1 MSTLEHINV
10 SLLNERDSVNEELL
24 RVGARGR
31 REAVDDAY
39 TAELAAA
46 EELSKRQKAETAN
59 KKLSLELTNARK
71 ACEGMRQQLAEM
83 QRQMAQ
89 EASTSQLHETAR
101 AKRLAQRAAEVQDEE
116 MEEEEEEEEEEEVD
130 SDDDE
135 DSDDEYIPPGKL
147 VRFLTR
153 APTIS
158 SNPEQLSVLML
169 DPHDIPSLVRLSKL
183 SCRYAVSSTV
193 ATALSPALAA
203 TTLSAALAF
212 PPFAAFLALSP
223 SRPLALSPS
232 RPPPSTPSA
241 SSVALPA
248 LIATFI
254 ATIALVPS
262 NASAALLASIAAS
275 AAFTA
280 LPASTPASV
289 ASAALRAS
297 IATSAAS
304 AALRASIA
312 ACITSAALAPFDAAC
327 IASAT
332 LPAMNAAFITSV
344 ALSCWKGKEAVFVS
358 SCVLR

>member
-169 DPHDIPSLVRLSKL
+169 DPHDIPSLVRLSN
-183 SCRYAVSSTV
+183 T
-193 ATALSPALAA
+193 
-203 TTLSAALAF
+203 
-212 PPFAAFLALSP
+212 
-223 SRPLALSPS
+223 
-232 RPPPSTPSA
+232 
-241 SSVALPA
+241 
-248 LIATFI
+248 
-254 ATIALVPS
+254 
-262 NASAALLASIAAS
+262 
-275 AAFTA
+275 
-280 LPASTPASV
+280 
-289 ASAALRAS
+289 
-297 IATSAAS
+297 
-304 AALRASIA
+304 
-312 ACITSAALAPFDAAC
+312 ACIASAALAPFDAAC